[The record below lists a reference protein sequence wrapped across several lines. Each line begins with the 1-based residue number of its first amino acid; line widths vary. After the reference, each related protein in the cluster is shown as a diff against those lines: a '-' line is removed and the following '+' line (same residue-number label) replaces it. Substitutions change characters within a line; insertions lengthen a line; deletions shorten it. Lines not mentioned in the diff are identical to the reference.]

1 MTQAVSVQNPDFKQ
15 IERVLI
21 GGDLSRLKE
30 DERVSYYYKVCET
43 VGLNPLVKPFDYI
56 QLNGKLVLYANKG
69 CGEQLRQR
77 YKISIRIAS
86 RETIE
91 GVYVVTAEA
100 ANPTG
105 RVDASTGAVTISGLK
120 GDSLAN
126 AMMKAETKAKRR
138 VTLSFCG
145 LNMLDES
152 EVDSI
157 PKVVPQQPMAE
168 DGIQYE
174 TSGEGV
180 SDEDYRVPGGTYAKR
195 GFREID
201 GKELLA
207 FILRREEF
215 IKKKPEKKPVY
226 WDEFVMRAER
236 YYADQESQEFE
247 PGWDD

>member
-1 MTQAVSVQNPDFKQ
+1 MTQAIAVQTPDFKQ

-43 VGLNPLVKPFDYI
+43 VGLNPLTRPFDYI
-56 QLNGKLVLYANKG
+56 QLGGKLVLYANKG
-69 CGEQLRQR
+69 CGEQLRQIR
-77 YKISIRIAS
+77 KISIRIAS

-100 ANPTG
+100 ADPAG
-105 RVDASTGAVTISGLK
+105 RVDASTGAVTIASLK
-120 GDSLAN
+120 GDALAN

-138 VTLSFCG
+138 VTLSVCG

-152 EVDSI
+152 ELDSL
-157 PKVVPQQPMAE
+157 PRVVPQQPMAE
-168 DGIQYE
+168 DGVQGE
-174 TSGEGV
+174 TSGEGI

-207 FILRREEF
+207 FITRREEF
-215 IKKKPEKKPVY
+215 IKVKPEKKPLW
-226 WDEFVMRAER
+226 WDEFVTRAER
-236 YYADQESQEFE
+236 YYAEQESRELE
-247 PGWDD
+247 PGWEG